1 MRVRFFG
8 RWLGGLA
15 LLGCLSLAG
24 CAADAPAPP
33 PPPPLPTPEPAPP
46 PPEPKAD
53 LWDAPRA
60 VLTEAGYT
68 VIGED
73 REKGVLTARLAKST
87 GTPAEQRAA
96 IADLSRI
103 SHLDDPRVGGA
114 ARRMTAY
121 EITVRVRI
129 GSPDSAEVTM
139 AVKVEFQVTERVKQ
153 KKATANVTH
162 PVPSRGVLEKE
173 LLEKIR
179 KSLES

>member
-1 MRVRFFG
+1 MRFFG

-24 CAADAPAPP
+24 CAADAPSPP
-33 PPPPLPTPEPAPP
+33 PPPPLPTPAPP
-46 PPEPKAD
+46 PPLEPKAD

-68 VIGED
+68 VIAED
-73 REKGVLTARLAKST
+73 REKGVLSARVTKAT
-87 GTPAEQRAA
+87 ETPAEQRAA
-96 IADLSRI
+96 ITDLSRI

-114 ARRMTAY
+114 ARRMSAY
-121 EITVRVRI
+121 EVTVHVRI

-139 AVKVEFQVTERVKQ
+139 AVKAEIQVTERVKQ
-153 KKATANVTH
+153 KNVAANVTH

-179 KSLES
+179 RSLES